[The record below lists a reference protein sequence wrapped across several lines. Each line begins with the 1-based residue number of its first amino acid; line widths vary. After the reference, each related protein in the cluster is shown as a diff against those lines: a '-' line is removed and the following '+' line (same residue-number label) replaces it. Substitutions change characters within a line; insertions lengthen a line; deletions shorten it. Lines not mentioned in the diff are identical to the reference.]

1 MKKIL
6 FLVLAA
12 MFCVSVSAHE
22 NTKSFQQQFGTSLVQ
37 QTTSHTSMYTTS
49 NGGIIKFI
57 YKIFFKVGQALQST
71 VNDNSDEEESPENNA

>member
-1 MKKIL
+1 MKKIF

-37 QTTSHTSMYTTS
+37 NTTSHASMHTIN
-49 NGGIIKFI
+49 NGGWMQFI
-57 YKIFFKVGQALQST
+57 YNVFHKVGQALYST
-71 VNDNSDEEESPENNA
+71 VNDTPQEEENTEN